1 VTALAAS
8 YGLGLGALVAV
19 GWAGLAFGAGLL
31 SINLLASL
39 RAAPTAL
46 ALSARLIAVAQGCLL
61 VALAIA
67 LAHALTHDPMSG
79 LYGTTRTVMAVLL
92 LPGWLGLTV
101 AGALLHLLAVL
112 ARVRDLT
119 QPLPTAR
126 PVQDVVVSG
135 AAVLGV
141 LTLAAG
147 RAGVLPGSNAPAL
160 AILVSAYLVLSALV
174 VARLARAVGAHRR
187 RRARAL

>member
-1 VTALAAS
+1 VLAAS
-8 YGLGLGALVAV
+8 YGLGLGALVAI
-19 GWAGLAFGAGLL
+19 GWAGLASGAGLL
-31 SINLLASL
+31 SINLAASL
-39 RAAPTAL
+39 RAAPATL
-46 ALSARLIAVAQGCLL
+46 ALPARLIAVAQGCLL
-61 VALAIA
+61 LALAIA

-79 LYGTTRTVMAVLL
+79 LYGATRTAVAVLL

-126 PVQDVVVSG
+126 PLQDVVISG

-147 RAGVLPGSNAPAL
+147 RAGVLPGGDAPAL
-160 AILVSAYLVLSALV
+160 AILVLAYLVLCGLV
-174 VARLARAVGAHRR
+174 LGRLARALGAHRR